1 MEQKKLSCKFHNEL
15 LTAVEQHIIACSKC
29 FPLALMHAL
38 RQIRHWSI
46 AWSVT
51 LRWMPNQSDTAS
63 TITNLISWFSV
74 FDFTKNIKHAGDEI
88 LMCASLCQKLS
99 LYCTILQSY
108 CTNKKGAIFYE
119 SQCSLDSNETRNDG
133 GLGMAV
139 ASAGPHANNLYL
151 APDRQ
156 PHQCLI
162 THFYRP
168 DAPPDAQPT
177 MSMHWTHSPERPHKL
192 HTFTRF

>member
-1 MEQKKLSCKFHNEL
+1 
-15 LTAVEQHIIACSKC
+15 
-29 FPLALMHAL
+29 MHAL

-51 LRWMPNQSDTAS
+51 LCWMPNQSDTAS

-74 FDFTKNIKHAGDEI
+74 FDFTKNIKHTGDEI

-119 SQCSLDSNETRNDG
+119 SQCSLDLNETRNDG
-133 GLGMAV
+133 KFGDGSGISWTTCKQSVPRSRQTTTPVPHHSFLQ
-139 ASAGPHANNLYL
+139 AGCSTWRPTNNVNALNTF
-151 APDRQ
+151 PKNNDRLTAFDPGQ
-156 PHQCLI
+156 PG
-162 THFYRP
+162 
-168 DAPPDAQPT
+168 
-177 MSMHWTHSPERPHKL
+177 
-192 HTFTRF
+192 